1 MPSYVSAAGG
11 FSFHLTMRFRM
22 FFSLKPVL
30 ERFPF
35 SRLFRGLFSLED
47 RRKCSRV
54 PLASF
59 VVNVLKAFSFNRRK
73 KNTPISN
80 PYSVEIIPLD
90 ILAPLYTY
98 YANKKIKYQR
108 PSGSNQLYEGQDYFV
123 KFGRKMQYKIITS
136 EGASHQLP
144 LSDRTNNKM

>member
-59 VVNVLKAFSFNRRK
+59 VVNALKAFSFNPRK
-73 KNTPISN
+73 KTYPNLKS
-80 PYSVEIIPLD
+80 
-90 ILAPLYTY
+90 ILCGDHPF
-98 YANKKIKYQR
+98 R
-108 PSGSNQLYEGQDYFV
+108 HF
-123 KFGRKMQYKIITS
+123 
-136 EGASHQLP
+136 GASLYVLREQKGKVP
-144 LSDRTNNKM
+144 ASIRF